1 RIDQT
6 GYRLLALAQV
16 ALGFRKQLLE
26 SFLGER
32 QEGLIAT
39 IKRGASQ
46 GLECI
51 GQFFLGLREESL
63 FVFQAL
69 REFPFLRLRLD
80 FGFTLRRQLGSQ
92 LLKILRRFQA
102 YFFVLPPNLYRSRLS
117 RSSSSFRSGILTVGL
132 SYSARKLRLGSFRS
146 DQPRHCEPRK
156 QAYNNPCN
164 VLHDGYISLESSVLV
179 RASLSFPSKLQFSQ
193 RHDNAMTC
201 QLSNHCLIRSDQRVS
216 HLLSVRHIESIVN
229 RSLVGPGDG
238 VGFAQYIILRWLY
251 FEVQISNCFE
261 GHFTV
266 FLF

>member
-1 RIDQT
+1 FDLVLS
-6 GYRLLALAQV
+6 LLLPLV
-16 ALGFRKQLLE
+16 YE
-26 SFLGER
+26 
-32 QEGLIAT
+32 
-39 IKRGASQ
+39 
-46 GLECI
+46 
-51 GQFFLGLREESL
+51 
-63 FVFQAL
+63 
-69 REFPFLRLRLD
+69 
-80 FGFTLRRQLGSQ
+80 

-117 RSSSSFRSGILTVGL
+117 GSSSSFRSGILTVGL
-132 SYSARKLRLGSFRS
+132 SYSARKLGLGSFRS

-156 QAYNNPCN
+156 QANNNPCN
-164 VLHDGYISLESSVLV
+164 VLHDSYISLESSVLV
-179 RASLSFPSKLQFSQ
+179 RASLSFLTSKLQFSQ
-193 RHDNAMTC
+193 WHDNAMTC

-266 FLF
+266 FLFCFRNEPHGVQDFQ